1 MDFDPTYYD
10 QMDDDRLSDPQMVLR
25 GFEGMRYR
33 DFVAHVDRLPTADVL
48 ALAQEVTQRRLEPPT
63 LDLYRVVEAQL
74 DYMQAFEAAGVEPSD
89 DERERV
95 TVGVI
100 AARNFDDVDPWYG
113 RVLSVASYR
122 FRHRGQPLP

>member
-1 MDFDPTYYD
+1 MTFSDAADSPDPRTTHPK
-10 QMDDDRLSDPQMVLR
+10 MAPPGLETLSY
-25 GFEGMRYR
+25 EA
-33 DFVAHVDRLPTADVL
+33 FVAHVDRLPTADVL
-48 ALAQEVTQRRLEPPT
+48 ALAHAMTQRRLEPPT

-74 DYMQAFEAAGVEPSD
+74 DYMQAFEAVGVEPSD